1 LDGEEEMNPI
11 DTIKKG
17 ILNNDMEQ
25 VIQGFSALTGE
36 EVRPAGGGA
45 EQGGSPEPESA
56 TSESHAEAVQ
66 SPVQVRSKDLDFST
80 EPRDVESKF
89 GRKEPIQVGDNQ
101 FMDDGVEAK
110 DVTTPD
116 VPRTK
121 RRPPVKLIEVSC
133 HVCGT
138 KEEIN
143 PAYKSGTFH
152 RCSRCVG

>member
-1 LDGEEEMNPI
+1 MNPI

-45 EQGGSPEPESA
+45 EQERSPEPESV
-56 TSESHAEAVQ
+56 TSGSHAETVQ
-66 SPVQVRSKDLDFST
+66 PPVQVRSKDLDFST

-89 GRKEPIQVGDNQ
+89 GRKEPIQVGENQ

-152 RCSRCVG
+152 RCGRCVG